1 MGPGHNWAW
10 DIFGMGH
17 IWPRDI
23 FGMGHIWQDI
33 NGSGTYL
40 VHMGHKWSGHVWP
53 LKNLRT
59 WLAGTCLGDIH
70 QSMLTP
76 TRDHETIN
84 TIDKNNLI

>member
-53 LKNLRT
+53 QKNLRT
-59 WLAGTCLGDIH
+59 WLAGTCLGDIPFPL
-70 QSMLTP
+70 ML
-76 TRDHETIN
+76 RWQR
-84 TIDKNNLI
+84 KFWLFS

>member
-53 LKNLRT
+53 QKNLRT
-59 WLAGTCLGDIH
+59 WLAGTCLGDILLQH
-70 QSMLTP
+70 SKYYWLVSH
-76 TRDHETIN
+76 HEMS
-84 TIDKNNLI
+84 L